1 MIKEISQ
8 LYHLKETDPNKAL
21 RHACKEFESIFT
33 YQLMKV
39 MGETVP
45 EGFLGKGLADSIY
58 RDILYMNIAKEISG
72 RNGLGIGSIL
82 YNQIQQ
88 GRKG

>member
-1 MIKEISQ
+1 
-8 LYHLKETDPNKAL
+8 
-21 RHACKEFESIFT
+21 
-33 YQLMKV
+33 MKV

-58 RDILYMNIAKEISG
+58 RDMLYMNIAKEISG
-72 RNGLGIGSIL
+72 GNGLGIGSIL